1 MLLRRHHI
9 TILLQAV
16 LLLFALTS
24 CVRDDFSSDTAG
36 TDGTNSTPYYL
47 NVHLEFNDNS
57 SNGNRAA
64 ETNGDNLEYGEHNE
78 HMIGEDGNLI
88 ILFRK
93 DKAGN
98 NKLFGVF
105 ALTSLSKHEHNTE
118 EGRTDEQGGNNSNNN
133 NSVNDNIEALHAY
146 STKFDA
152 EEKSMFPT
160 SCLVVLN
167 CSKKMQE
174 KLEEFNEKKN
184 ETTVDDILKVVW
196 DKTDVTD
203 ENPMYIGY
211 SGPDRKYFTM
221 TNSIYFNSDGSK
233 QADVAIPE
241 GFIAKTLMAAK
252 PVTVRVERMVAK
264 FSFELPKKTNVFQ
277 PSEKADMIMFDGFND
292 DGSPKLKVKKWRI
305 ALTGWNMNALET
317 KNYLFK
323 NIENKPYFKGYSDE
337 NDWNHPA
344 NYRSHWSED
353 PHYDYQLNE
362 DGGKNTN
369 ALVYPWQYRKAIDY
383 NLDYYE
389 DAISK
394 GNGNI
399 TANDNLLRNY
409 SFNDL
414 ELGRLAGGMLDIEK
428 AFEEKIIYT
437 PENTYDAEK
446 VAGDNKKKHDSRDEM
461 LACTHLLVGAEVQID
476 IDGESE
482 DNISKY
488 FIDYPNDDQTYRTP
502 EHLFRDR
509 NGFCYLSERE
519 CIASLVHDF
528 NQLLESQNTMVFT
541 HYKWTD
547 GGTPQTLIA
556 DTNGDYKLY
565 YKDGNAW
572 KELTEE
578 VILETGEKQVFSDKD
593 LTMPIATLRRGD
605 GKRLPWIKKL
615 LDENRLAIGNSSSN
629 PSSTIYTAET
639 SDEAYGAYVPITKL
653 GTTQDNNEYIKSL
666 LYEWLGSIDHFYQG
680 KMYYSH
686 GVVDNPPI
694 EKGKKLRYGVVR
706 NNWYQFKLSDV
717 KSLGTPVDDIYQ
729 PIVPERN
736 GLFDQI
742 NFTIKIFGWH
752 EVGTIIP
759 SI

>member
-36 TDGTNSTPYYL
+36 TDGTDTTPYYL

-64 ETNGDNLEYGEHNE
+64 GTNGDNLEYGDHSE

-93 DKAGN
+93 DNAGN

-118 EGRTDEQGGNNSNNN
+118 KGRTDGSNND

-146 STKFDA
+146 STKFPA
-152 EEKSMFPT
+152 EEESMFPT

-167 CSKKMQE
+167 CSEKMQE
-174 KLEEFNEKKN
+174 KLEEFNKKKN
-184 ETTVDDILKVVW
+184 ETTVDDILKVIW
-196 DKTDVTD
+196 EETDVNT
-203 ENPMYIGY
+203 ENPRNIGY
-211 SGPDRKYFTM
+211 ADFNHKYFTM
-221 TNSIYFNSDGSK
+221 TNSIYFDVNGNK
-233 QADVAIPE
+233 QADITIPK

-252 PVTVRVERMVAK
+252 PVTIRVERMVAK
-264 FSFELPKKTNVFQ
+264 FSFELPEDGKNIFQ
-277 PSEKADMIMFDGFND
+277 PSEKADMIMFDNGFND

-323 NIENKPYFKGYSDE
+323 NIEYNKNYFEGYNDQ
-337 NDWNHPA
+337 NDWNHPG

-353 PHYDYQLNE
+353 PQYDYLLNE
-362 DGGKNTN
+362 DGEKTDEI
-369 ALVYPWQYRKAIDY
+369 LVYPWQYRKAIDY
-383 NLDYYE
+383 NLGYYE

-394 GNGNI
+394 DNGK
-399 TANDNLLRNY
+399 NDNLLRNY

-428 AFEEKIIYT
+428 AFKEKIIYT
-437 PENTYDAEK
+437 PENTYDAK
-446 VAGDNKKKHDSRDEM
+446 AVAGDNGKKHDSRDEL
-461 LACTHLLVGAEVQID
+461 LACTHLLVGAEVQIEKTD
-476 IDGESE
+476 ETDE
-482 DNISKY
+482 NIKKY
-488 FIDYPNDDQTYRTP
+488 FIETP
-502 EHLFRDR
+502 DEDNSYITPRHLFRDR

-528 NQLLESQNTMVFT
+528 NQLLKSQSSMVFT
-541 HYKWTD
+541 HYGFWTNANEVN
-547 GGTPQTLIA
+547 TEQIA
-556 DTNGDYKLY
+556 VTKGNFSLY
-565 YKDGNAW
+565 YKKSANEPW
-572 KELTEE
+572 KELEAVDILDEDKFKDEE
-578 VILETGEKQVFSDKD
+578 LI
-593 LTMPIATLRRGD
+593 MAIATLRKGD
-605 GKRLPWIKKL
+605 GKRLPWIDKL
-615 LDENRLAIGNSSSN
+615 LENGWLAIGDNETD
-629 PSSTIYTAET
+629 PSLTIHNVKEN
-639 SDEAYGAYVPITKL
+639 DYGTKL
-653 GTTQDNNEYIKSL
+653 PGDVAGNTKDNKNYIKSL
-666 LYEWLGSIDHFYQG
+666 LYEWLGSIDHFNQG

-694 EKGKKLRYGVVR
+694 VDDKPLRYGVVR
-706 NNWYQFKLSDV
+706 NNWYQFNLTNV
-717 KSLGTPVDDIYQ
+717 KNLGTPVDDLDQ

-736 GLFDQI
+736 GLNDQI
-742 NFTIKIFGWH
+742 NFTIKIIPWH
-752 EVGTIIP
+752 YIMTTIDKL
-759 SI
+759 